1 MAGRFLNDLLA
12 SKPKSLFNDALEH
25 APLALPGET
34 PAPDL
39 CTRLRRIQPTF
50 LALLGGVVIWEIAG
64 QLAHFSY
71 LPPFSAVINA
81 TWRMTLSG
89 EIPSNLLVSLL
100 ALAIGYLGAI
110 VVGVPLGVLMGRYDT
125 LEYLIDPYINALLAT
140 PSLLY
145 VPILFGIFGISRITQ
160 VAVIF
165 LYSVIIIT
173 IMTMSGIRTVE
184 ASYVEMARAF
194 GANDRQMFRQVLLPG
209 AMPTIMAGLRLGMGR
224 AVRGMINGEML
235 IVLVGLGAL
244 LRNYGGRFDSA
255 SVFGILLVI
264 IAVAVACN
272 SFLKAIERRVTRW
285 TE

>member
-1 MAGRFLNDLLA
+1 MAVRFLNDLLA
-12 SKPKSLFNDALEH
+12 SKPKSLFNDALEQ
-25 APLALPGET
+25 APLALPRET

-39 CTRLRRIQPTF
+39 WTRLRRIQPTF

-110 VVGVPLGVLMGRYDT
+110 AVGVPLGVLMGRYDT

-145 VPILFGIFGISRITQ
+145 V
-160 VAVIF
+160 
-165 LYSVIIIT
+165 
-173 IMTMSGIRTVE
+173 
-184 ASYVEMARAF
+184 
-194 GANDRQMFRQVLLPG
+194 
-209 AMPTIMAGLRLGMGR
+209 
-224 AVRGMINGEML
+224 
-235 IVLVGLGAL
+235 
-244 LRNYGGRFDSA
+244 
-255 SVFGILLVI
+255 
-264 IAVAVACN
+264 
-272 SFLKAIERRVTRW
+272 
-285 TE
+285 

>member
-1 MAGRFLNDLLA
+1 MATTLQPR
-12 SKPKSLFNDALEH
+12 SSTLEH
-25 APLALPGET
+25 APLAPTRET
-34 PAPDL
+34 SAPNL
-39 CTRLRRIQPTF
+39 WARLRKIQPTF
-50 LALLGGVVIWEIAG
+50 LALLGGIVIWEVAG
-64 QLAHFSY
+64 QLAHFSF

-89 EIPSNLLVSLL
+89 EIPSNLVVSLV
-100 ALAIGYLGAI
+100 ALVIGYLCAI
-110 VVGVPLGVLMGRYDT
+110 VVGVPLGVLMGRYST
-125 LEYLIDPYINALLAT
+125 LEYLIDPYINAMLAT

-145 VPILFGIFGISRITQ
+145 VPILFGIFGISRVTQ

-194 GANDRQMFRQVLLPG
+194 GANDRQMFRQVLLPA
-209 AMPTIMAGLRLGMGR
+209 AMPTIIAGLRLGMGR
-224 AVRGMINGEML
+224 AVRGMINGEMI

-255 SVFGILLVI
+255 SVFGILIVI
-264 IAVAVACN
+264 VAVAVTCN
-272 SFLKAIERRVTRW
+272 SLLKVIERRVTRW